1 MYHARISIFKIDGAK
16 KEKEKEKKKED
27 TAEKIRRTKRK
38 MRETK
43 VKRKKKTD
51 TRRSDVAERDLGR
64 PGNGRLVSRPQ
75 LIVQSKR
82 NV

>member
-16 KEKEKEKKKED
+16 KEKEKEKKRRYGGQKED
-27 TAEKIRRTKRK
+27 EGDKGEEENRHTAY
-38 MRETK
+38 
-43 VKRKKKTD
+43 
-51 TRRSDVAERDLGR
+51 SDVAERDLGR
-64 PGNGRLVSRPQ
+64 SGNERLVSRPQ

>member
-16 KEKEKEKKKED
+16 KEKEKEKKRRYGRED
-27 TAEKIRRTKRK
+27 TADKKEDEGDKG
-38 MRETK
+38 EEE
-43 VKRKKKTD
+43 KKTD

-64 PGNGRLVSRPQ
+64 PGSERLVSRPQ